1 MKHIES
7 TSTGTLAIM
16 LLIVAFLVL
25 AYVLGGLLIDHLK
38 RVRNDNNIFK
48 SVEEARR
55 DFG

>member
-1 MKHIES
+1 MNHTET

-25 AYVLGGLLIDHLK
+25 GYVLGGLLIDHLK